1 MAEKK
6 RTRWQRRPGTTGGKL
21 PWNDWRNATTWRKA
35 TQLLLLAMNIY
46 IAITFWYW
54 VRYYE
59 TASSTTFVA
68 RPGGIEGWLPIAGLM
83 NLKYSLV
90 TGQLPSVHAAAMLL
104 LVAFIVI
111 SLLLKKAFC
120 SWLCPVG
127 TLSELIGDLGNK
139 LFGRQCVLPRWLDIP
154 LRGVK
159 YSLLSFFLYIALL
172 MTAQAIHYFMLS
184 PYSVVMD
191 VKMLVAIPAA
201 TDIAFA
207 LGVLAL
213 LGSRVPLALKIFL
226 MALAIIDDLGAI
238 IIIALFYT
246 NDLSMASLGVAAV
259 AIAVLAVLNLC
270 GVRRTGVYILVGV
283 VLWTAVLK
291 SGVHATLAGVI
302 VGFFIP
308 LKEKHGRSPAKRLEH
323 VLHPWVAYLILP
335 LFAFANAGVSLQ
347 GVTLDGLTS
356 ILPLGI
362 IAGLL
367 IGKPLGISL
376 FCWLA
381 LRLKLAHLPEGTTY
395 QQIMAVGI
403 LCGIGFTM
411 SIFIASLAFGSVDP
425 ELINWAKLGI
435 LVGSISSA
443 VIGYSWLRVRL
454 RPSV

>member
-1 MAEKK
+1 MKFL
-6 RTRWQRRPGTTGGKL
+6 QRFFSSDISGGIVL
-21 PWNDWRNATTWRKA
+21 IIAA
-35 TQLLLLAMNIY
+35 VLAMLMANMGFTSGLYRAFLDTPVQVRVGALEINKNMLLW
-46 IAITFWYW
+46 INDALMAVFFLLIGLEVKREMMQGSLATRRQAIFPVVAALGGMVVPALVYLAFNAQDP
-54 VRYYE
+54 V
-59 TASSTTFVA
+59 ASS
-68 RPGGIEGWLPIAGLM
+68 GW
-83 NLKYSLV
+83 
-90 TGQLPSVHAAAMLL
+90 
-104 LVAFIVI
+104 
-111 SLLLKKAFC
+111 
-120 SWLCPVG
+120 
-127 TLSELIGDLGNK
+127 
-139 LFGRQCVLPRWLDIP
+139 
-154 LRGVK
+154 
-159 YSLLSFFLYIALL
+159 
-172 MTAQAIHYFMLS
+172 
-184 PYSVVMD
+184 
-191 VKMLVAIPAA
+191 AIPAA

-238 IIIALFYT
+238 VIIALFYT
-246 NDLSMASLGVAAV
+246 SDLSLLSLGVAAC
-259 AIAVLAVLNLC
+259 AILVLAALNLC
-270 GVRRTGVYILVGV
+270 GVRRTGIYILVGV

-381 LRLKLAHLPEGTTY
+381 LRLKVAQLPEGTSF

-411 SIFIASLAFGSVDP
+411 SIFIASLAFGNVDP

-435 LVGSISSA
+435 LIGSLLSA
-443 VIGYSWLRVRL
+443 VIGYSWLRTRL
-454 RPSV
+454 NTSA